1 MSAAVMETRKIKLN
15 FYKSGD
21 TPIVYVHG
29 SGGSGRV
36 WRYQLDGVGGYAIDL
51 PGHGASPDDES
62 ISSVEDYARYVV
74 DFIREE
80 VGQAYVAGHSL
91 GGAIAQTTYLLAEDV
106 VRGLILVG
114 TGARLRVLPELLYG
128 LLNDFENTAKR
139 LVDMLFSRK
148 FENEEIKKGTLDE
161 ILGCGSEVMFRDFN
175 ACDKFDLLNEY
186 KEGRVSVDV
195 PVLCIV
201 GKDDIMTPP
210 KYSAFF
216 EKTIGARVV
225 EVEDAGHMVM
235 LEKPEDV
242 NKAISGFL
250 DVSL

>member
-1 MSAAVMETRKIKLN
+1 
-15 FYKSGD
+15 
-21 TPIVYVHG
+21 
-29 SGGSGRV
+29 
-36 WRYQLDGVGGYAIDL
+36 
-51 PGHGASPDDES
+51 
-62 ISSVEDYARYVV
+62 
-74 DFIREE
+74 
-80 VGQAYVAGHSL
+80 
-91 GGAIAQTTYLLAEDV
+91 
-106 VRGLILVG
+106 
-114 TGARLRVLPELLYG
+114 
-128 LLNDFENTAKR
+128 
-139 LVDMLFSRK
+139 MLFSRK